1 MSFCFINGSYE
12 YQNEA
17 LISVEDRGFNF
28 SDGVYEVISF
38 RLNKLLNFDK
48 HLKRLNYSL
57 SELKIISPFSNYKS
71 LNIISKYLLKIN
83 NLSDGFLYLQITRG
97 TASRN
102 HLFPK
107 NPEPNI
113 IIFTFANKNL
123 EKIKNGVKI
132 CLNNDYRWLRC
143 DIKSISLLSNVLEKQ
158 KGYERGFFETWLM
171 RNNKITEGTTSNAF
185 IINKKN
191 QIITHPLN
199 HKILGGVTRDNVL
212 EIAEQNSIKVIEKPF
227 NIKDIKDCSEA
238 FLTST
243 TLGVIPVIQIEDMII
258 NNKRVGL
265 ITKMLAHKYE
275 EFLTRQTYEK

>member
-1 MSFCFINGSYE
+1 MSFCFVNGSYKH
-12 YQNEA
+12 QNEA
-17 LISVEDRGFNF
+17 LISVKDRGFNF

-38 RLNKLLNFDK
+38 RFNKLLNFEK

-57 SELKIISPFSNYKS
+57 SELKINSPFSNLKS
-71 LNIISKYLLKIN
+71 LNIISRYLLKIN
-83 NLSDGFLYLQITRG
+83 NLRDGFLYLQVTRG

-107 NPEPNI
+107 KSKPNV

-123 EKIKNGVKI
+123 EKIKKGVKI
-132 CLNNDYRWLRC
+132 SLSNDYRWLRC

-158 KGYERGFFETWLM
+158 KGFERGFFETWLI

-191 QIITHPLN
+191 QLITHPINN
-199 HKILGGVTRDNVL
+199 HILGGVTRDNVL
-212 EIAEQNSIKVIEKPF
+212 EIANKNSVKVVEKPF
-227 NIKDIKDCSEA
+227 NIKDIKECSEA

-243 TLGVIPVIQIEDMII
+243 TLGVIPVTQIENMIV
-258 NNKRVGL
+258 NN
-265 ITKMLAHKYE
+265 
-275 EFLTRQTYEK
+275 